1 MRIFTSIDQR
11 DLQKIPT
18 LTKQLEAKGF
28 TGIATF
34 ENRHDP
40 FLPLAVAAINSTNI
54 ELTTGVAIAFL
65 RSPMSTAQIAW
76 DINNASLGRLTVGL
90 GPQIKAH
97 NEKRFSV
104 PWSPPVPRLREY
116 VVALRAIWKTWK
128 TGEALAFSGEHY
140 KFSLMPPN
148 FIPENTEVEPPAI
161 TLAAVGPSMLSLA
174 GEVADG
180 VQLHPFCTKAYIEK
194 IVLPRLQNGFR
205 KSNINRKRFE
215 ISGGGFLVT
224 GPTEEAVR
232 KMSEWVRYR
241 IGFYASTPAYWP
253 VLECSGFEDIGPK
266 LNLLTKQGK
275 WDKLAKEV
283 PEELLHACA
292 AIGTHDQIAEEI
304 RNRFGGLVDT
314 LHASQSYEM
323 PSDLPSEVIQDI
335 KKIPAEFE
343 AFDSTRYLNL

>member
-1 MRIFTSIDQR
+1 MRIFTSVDQSN
-11 DLQKIPT
+11 LQKVPA

-28 TGIATF
+28 TGVTTF

-40 FLPLAVAAINSTNI
+40 FLPLAIAATHSTSI

-76 DINNASLGRLTVGL
+76 DINNVSTGRLTLGL

-104 PWSPPVPRLREY
+104 PWSAPAPRLREY
-116 VVALRAIWKTWK
+116 VNALRAIWKTWK
-128 TGEALAFSGEHY
+128 TGEALDFAGEHY
-140 KFSLMPPN
+140 RFSLMPPN
-148 FIPENTEVEPPAI
+148 FVPENTAIEPPAV
-161 TLAAVGPSMLSLA
+161 TLAAVGPSMISLA
-174 GEVADG
+174 SEVADG
-180 VQLHPFCTKAYIEK
+180 IQLHPFCTKEYIEK
-194 IVLPRLQNGFR
+194 MVIPKLRNGFC
-205 KSNINRKRFE
+205 KSNINRKSFE
-215 ISGGGFLVT
+215 ISGGGFLAT
-224 GPTEEAVR
+224 GPTEEAVI
-232 KMSEWVRYR
+232 KISEWVRYR

-275 WDKLAKEV
+275 WDQLAKEV

-292 AIGTHDQIAEEI
+292 AVGTHAQIVEKI

-314 LHASQSYEM
+314 LQASQSYEI
-323 PSDLPSEVIQDI
+323 PSDLPLEVIQDI
-335 KKIPAEFE
+335 KNIPTEFK
-343 AFDSTRYLNL
+343 AFDRTRYLKN

>member
-11 DLQKIPT
+11 DLRKIPA

-40 FLPLAVAAINSTNI
+40 FLPLAVAATNSTNI

-116 VVALRAIWKTWK
+116 VMALRAIWKTWK
-128 TGEALAFSGEHY
+128 TGEALAFSGENY

-148 FIPENTEVEPPAI
+148 EYLEP
-161 TLAAVGPSMLSLA
+161 S
-174 GEVADG
+174 
-180 VQLHPFCTKAYIEK
+180 
-194 IVLPRLQNGFR
+194 
-205 KSNINRKRFE
+205 
-215 ISGGGFLVT
+215 
-224 GPTEEAVR
+224 
-232 KMSEWVRYR
+232 
-241 IGFYASTPAYWP
+241 
-253 VLECSGFEDIGPK
+253 
-266 LNLLTKQGK
+266 
-275 WDKLAKEV
+275 
-283 PEELLHACA
+283 
-292 AIGTHDQIAEEI
+292 IA
-304 RNRFGGLVDT
+304 L
-314 LHASQSYEM
+314 
-323 PSDLPSEVIQDI
+323 
-335 KKIPAEFE
+335 
-343 AFDSTRYLNL
+343 